1 MKVDIFNTD
10 KKYNIIYA
18 DPPWRYSDKGCSGA
32 AQKHYGTMAPAELAE
47 LPIGGLAADNCVL
60 LMWATY
66 PQMQTALD
74 LIKAWALHTKR
85 LPFNG

>member
-47 LPIGGLAADNCVL
+47 LPIGGGWRQIIAFCLCGQP
-60 LMWATY
+60 TRKCK
-66 PQMQTALD
+66 PR
-74 LIKAWALHTKR
+74 LI
-85 LPFNG
+85 